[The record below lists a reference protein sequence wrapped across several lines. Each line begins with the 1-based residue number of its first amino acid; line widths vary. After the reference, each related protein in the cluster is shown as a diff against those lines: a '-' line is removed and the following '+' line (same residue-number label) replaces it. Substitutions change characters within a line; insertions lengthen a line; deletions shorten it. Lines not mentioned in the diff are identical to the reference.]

1 VRHTKETK
9 MAGIDELMAMA
20 QGGGGGGAPM
30 PPPGG
35 GGGMAEALQ
44 SKLQELMQD
53 PVAMKGMQQYMQQ
66 MGGGMG
72 APGAAQAPP
81 PMGPMDMPPGNLPPG
96 MEAPAGA
103 PAPEDAEAL
112 ATQAIDEA
120 GGWEGTEAPT
130 QTDIDRLTSD
140 PSPTNIDSFNQQF
153 GDGAAEA
160 VLEGGGEG
168 DVPEDVPPEAAAEY

>member
-1 VRHTKETK
+1 MPGVE
-9 MAGIDELMAMA
+9 ELMAMA
-20 QGGGGGGAPM
+20 QGGGGGPPM
-30 PPPGG
+30 PPQGGG
-35 GGGMAEALQ
+35 GGGMAGALQ
-44 SKLQELMQD
+44 AKLAELMQD

-81 PMGPMDMPPGNLPPG
+81 PMGPMDMPPGNMPPG

-112 ATQAIDEA
+112 ATDAIDKA
-120 GGWEGTEAPT
+120 GGWEGTDAPT
-130 QTDIDRLTSD
+130 QTDIERLSTD

-153 GDGAAEA
+153 GDGAAEE
-160 VLEGGGEG
+160 VLGEGGG
-168 DVPEDVPPEAAAEY
+168 VPSEDAPPEEAAEY